1 MTASKYSHWLVV
13 AGLIGM
19 VAGAVDPLEGSPV
32 VAVGSGLVALGA
44 YLGRSR
50 RRGLA
55 FVAFVM
61 VAVGIGAMWALTAI
75 GGVGGSTGRSAW
87 WVTLVAPLVVGWIL
101 GLFVAVRVLID
112 RYRKSRRGGRT
123 HMPGPS
129 VPSGP

>member
-1 MTASKYSHWLVV
+1 MIASTRSHWLVI

-32 VAVGSGLVALGA
+32 IAAGSGLVSLGA

-55 FVAFVM
+55 FVAFVA
-61 VAVGIGAMWALTAI
+61 VAVGVGAMWVLTAI

-87 WVTLVAPLVVGWIL
+87 WVTLTAPLVVGWVL
-101 GLFVAVRVLID
+101 GLFAAVRVLID
-112 RYRKSRRGGRT
+112 RYRRSRQGGGM
-123 HMPGPS
+123 H
-129 VPSGP
+129 VSG

>member
-1 MTASKYSHWLVV
+1 MTASARSHWLVI

-32 VAVGSGLVALGA
+32 IAVGSGLVALGT

-61 VAVGIGAMWALTAI
+61 VAVGIAAMWVLTAI

-87 WVTLVAPLVVGWIL
+87 WATLTIPLVVGWIL
-101 GLFVAVRVLID
+101 GLFAAIRVLVD
-112 RYRKSRRGGRT
+112 HYRGSRRGGEA
-123 HMPGPS
+123 HAPGRSDPS
-129 VPSGP
+129 SS